1 MRHVISGFL
10 AGCLI
15 SNCFA
20 QEDAVIITAPRFPE
34 DVRRLPAS
42 VTVITEEDI
51 SKSAARTIPELLN
64 EQVGFTMKDFFGNNA
79 ASTSIYLHAFGV
91 TGPQNTLILLDG
103 RRLNDFDLSGVQW
116 SAIPLS
122 SIYRIEILRGTGA
135 RLSSDN
141 PPAGGGNLVRH
152 SPLRRGS

>member
-34 DVRRLPAS
+34 DVRPLPAS

-64 EQVGFTMKDFFGNNA
+64 EQAAFPMKDFFGNNA
-79 ASTSIYLHAFGV
+79 ASTSIALRGFGATV
-91 TGPQNTLILLDG
+91 PPTTLI
-103 RRLNDFDLSGVQW
+103 
-116 SAIPLS
+116 
-122 SIYRIEILRGTGA
+122 
-135 RLSSDN
+135 
-141 PPAGGGNLVRH
+141 
-152 SPLRRGS
+152 